1 MTALFLCDI
10 FSIVNNDNLY
20 LTECLMSKPTE
31 LELLADLEKISYQ
44 DRYQCK
50 TTYDV
55 FCHAADEYST
65 DLAIAEHVCATRNEI
80 AKELTFTALAKKI
93 NQTATLY
100 QSLGVK
106 RSDVISILLPN
117 LTETHLSLW
126 AAQAIGIANPI
137 NYLLQVE
144 HIVEILNEVKA
155 KVLVTVS
162 LDDATELGKKVHEI
176 IERVPSLE
184 HLLLLDNGVT
194 PSTCKTVT
202 ITDFNSAIANQP
214 SARLAQCSKPKGED
228 IAMYFHTGGTTGRPK
243 IAKLSHGNISFVV
256 QVYAEFNVFHGK
268 SAVLNALPLFHVFGV
283 IAASLSMFI
292 VGRTVVIMTP
302 EGFRNPNTVK
312 NWWYFVNRYQVCW
325 FPTVPTIMS
334 VLMQQEDEKID
345 LTCFKHAGSGSAPLP
360 IELKLSFQRRFNC
373 NVTNGYGM
381 TESACLIARVL
392 PGYDVSGVSVGNG
405 IPYSRVIA
413 AQLIDNKISRICAA
427 NESGIILVKGPN
439 IFQGYLN
446 PSDND
451 GAWVE
456 DGWFNTGDL
465 GVINTLGHIQLTGRA
480 KDLIIRGGHNIDP
493 QIIEDALMTH
503 ANVIRSVA
511 IGQPDVHS
519 GEIPIAYVVVKDKQ
533 QTSASELLDHCQKT
547 ISERAAIPKRIEL
560 VDSIP
565 LTAVGKVF
573 KPLLRNKATEFSV
586 TALLQTHNIS
596 AQVEA
601 EFDPEKG
608 QVVHIHL
615 SNPQDQQK
623 VASLLVA
630 FPVLVNYQNL

>member
-1 MTALFLCDI
+1 
-10 FSIVNNDNLY
+10 
-20 LTECLMSKPTE
+20 MSNPTE

-44 DRYQCK
+44 DRYHCK

-55 FCHAADEYST
+55 FCHAADEYPA
-65 DLAIAEHVCATRNEI
+65 DIAIAEHLTAARDEV
-80 AKELTFTALAKKI
+80 AKQLTFTALSKKI
-93 NQTATLY
+93 NQTANLFR
-100 QSLGVK
+100 SFGIE

-117 LTETHLSLW
+117 LTETHLSIW
-126 AAQAIGIANPI
+126 ASQAVGIANPV

-162 LDDATELGKKVHEI
+162 ADDATELGQKVHQI
-176 IERVPSLE
+176 IEQVPSLE
-184 HLLLLDNGVT
+184 HLILVDNSHT
-194 PSTCKTVT
+194 KISNKK
-202 ITDFNSAIANQP
+202 IIIIDFNDAIATQP
-214 SARLAQCSKPKGED
+214 DKRLAVPFQPRGDD

-243 IAKLSHGNISFVV
+243 IAKLSHNNISFVV
-256 QVYAEFNVFHGK
+256 QVYSGFNAYHGQ

-312 NWWYFVNRYQVCW
+312 NWWYFVNKYQVCW

-334 VLMQQEDEKID
+334 VLLRQPDEDID
-345 LTCFKHAGSGSAPLP
+345 LNCFEHAGCGSAPLP
-360 IELKLSFQRRFNC
+360 IELKLSFQKKFNC
-373 NVTNGYGM
+373 SVSNGYGM
-381 TESACLIARVL
+381 TESSCLIARVL
-392 PGYDVSGVSVGNG
+392 PNYDVNGVAVGNG
-405 IPYSRVIA
+405 IPYTRVIA
-413 AQLIDNKISRICAA
+413 AQLIDNKISHICVPD
-427 NESGIILVKGPN
+427 EPGIILVKGPN

-446 PSDND
+446 ESDNE

-456 DGWFNTGDL
+456 GEWFNTGDL
-465 GVINTLGHIQLTGRA
+465 GVINALGHIQLTGRA

-503 ANVIRSVA
+503 AEVIQAVA

-519 GEIPIAYVVVKDKQ
+519 GEIPVAYVVVKDKR
-533 QTSASELLDHCQKT
+533 QTTASELLAFCQQH
-547 ISERAAIPKRIEL
+547 ISERAAIPKRIEVL
-560 VDSIP
+560 ENIP
-565 LTAVGKVF
+565 VTAVGKVF

-586 TALLQTHNIS
+586 NELFNKHAIS
-596 AQVEA
+596 AHVKS

-608 QVVHIHL
+608 QVIQIQL
-615 SNPQDQQK
+615 SNSQDQDK
-623 VASLLVA
+623 AAALLIA
-630 FPVLVNYQNL
+630 FPVLVNYISSQ

>member
-1 MTALFLCDI
+1 
-10 FSIVNNDNLY
+10 
-20 LTECLMSKPTE
+20 MSKPTE

-55 FCHAADEYST
+55 FCHAADEYPT
-65 DLAIAEHVCATRNEI
+65 DIAIAEHITAARDEV
-80 AKELTFTALAKKI
+80 AKQLNFEALAKKI
-93 NQTATLY
+93 NQTAHLF
-100 QSLGVK
+100 QSFGVE
-106 RSDVISILLPN
+106 RSDVVSILLPN
-117 LTETHLSLW
+117 LTETHLSIW
-126 AAQAIGIANPI
+126 ASQAVGIANPI

-144 HIVEILNEVKA
+144 HIVEILNEVKS

-162 LDDATELGKKVHEI
+162 LDITTELGKKVHQI

-184 HLLLLDNGVT
+184 HLILLDNSFTDSRHEKVT
-194 PSTCKTVT
+194 T
-202 ITDFNSAIANQP
+202 TDFKSAISTQ
-214 SARLAQCSKPKGED
+214 SSDRLALSSQPKGDD

-243 IAKLSHGNISFVV
+243 IAKLSHDNISFVV
-256 QVYAEFNVFHGK
+256 QVYAGFNTYHGK
-268 SAVLNALPLFHVFGV
+268 SPVLNALPLFHVFGV

-312 NWWYFVNRYQVCW
+312 NWWYFVSQYQVCW

-334 VLMQQEDEKID
+334 ILLQQPDEKID
-345 LTCFKHAGSGSAPLP
+345 LGCFEYAACGSAPLP
-360 IELKLSFQRRFNC
+360 LELKLSFQRRFNC
-373 NVTNGYGM
+373 SVTNGYGM
-381 TESACLIARVL
+381 TESSCLIARVL
-392 PGYDVSGVSVGNG
+392 PGSDIKGVAVGNG

-413 AQLIDNKISRICAA
+413 VQLNDNKISRICGI
-427 NESGIILVKGPN
+427 NEPGIILVKGPN

-446 PSDND
+446 HSDNE

-456 DGWFNTGDL
+456 DEWFNTGDL
-465 GVINTLGHIQLTGRA
+465 GVINALGHIQLTGRA

-493 QIIEDALMTH
+493 QIIEDALLAHTG
-503 ANVIRSVA
+503 VIQSVA

-533 QTSASELLDHCQKT
+533 HTTSSELLAFCQAN
-547 ISERAAIPKRIEL
+547 ISERAAIPKRIEIL
-560 VDSIP
+560 DSIP
-565 LTAVGKVF
+565 VTAVGKVF

-586 TALLQTHNIS
+586 NDLFSKHDIS
-596 AQVEA
+596 AHVKS

-608 QVVHIHL
+608 QVVHIQL
-615 SNPQDQQK
+615 SNSQDQHK
-623 VASLLVA
+623 AATLLIA
-630 FPVLVNYQNL
+630 FPVLVNYINS

>member
-1 MTALFLCDI
+1 
-10 FSIVNNDNLY
+10 
-20 LTECLMSKPTE
+20 MSKPTE
-31 LELLADLEKISYQ
+31 LELLADLEKVSHQ
-44 DRYQCK
+44 DRYHCK

-55 FCHAADEYST
+55 FCYAADEYPA
-65 DLAIAEHVCATRNEI
+65 DIALAEHVTAARDEA
-80 AKELTFTALAKKI
+80 AKVLTFAALAIKI
-93 NQTATLY
+93 NQTANLLHTF
-100 QSLGVK
+100 GVK
-106 RSDVISILLPN
+106 RTDVVSILLPN
-117 LTETHLSLW
+117 LTETHLSIW
-126 AAQAIGIANPI
+126 ASQAVGIANPI

-162 LDDATELGKKVHEI
+162 IDDATELGKKVQQI

-184 HLLLLDNGVT
+184 HLLLLDNSHAQLSHKKVT
-194 PSTCKTVT
+194 V
-202 ITDFNSAIANQP
+202 TDFNKAIVTQ
-214 SARLAQCSKPKGED
+214 SGERLAQSSEPKGDD

-243 IAKLSHGNISFVV
+243 IAKLTHENISFVV
-256 QVYAEFNVFHGK
+256 QVYAGFNTYHGK

-312 NWWYFVNRYQVCW
+312 NWWYFVSKYQVCW

-334 VLMQQEDEKID
+334 VLLQQPDENID
-345 LTCFKHAGSGSAPLP
+345 LSCFEYAACGSAPLP
-360 IELKLSFQRRFNC
+360 LELKLSFQTRFNC

-381 TESACLIARVL
+381 TESSCLIARVL
-392 PGYDVSGVSVGNG
+392 PGSDIKGVAVGNG

-413 AQLIDNKISRICAA
+413 VHLNDNKISRVCAT
-427 NESGIILVKGPN
+427 NEPGIILVKGPN

-446 PSDND
+446 ESDNE

-456 DGWFNTGDL
+456 DEWFNTGDL
-465 GVINTLGHIQLTGRA
+465 GVINALGHIQLTGRA

-493 QIIEDALMTH
+493 QIIEDALMAH
-503 ANVIRSVA
+503 ADVIQSVA

-519 GEIPIAYVVVKDKQ
+519 GEIPVAYVVLKNKPHVTQ
-533 QTSASELLDHCQKT
+533 QTTASELLAFCQAH
-547 ISERAAIPKRIEL
+547 ISERAAIPKRIEIL
-560 VDSIP
+560 DSIP
-565 LTAVGKVF
+565 VTAVGKVF

-586 TALLQTHNIS
+586 NDLFKKHDITAHVKS
-596 AQVEA
+596 

-608 QVVHIHL
+608 QMVHIQL
-615 SNPQDQQK
+615 SNTQDHEK
-623 VASLLVA
+623 AATLLIA
-630 FPVLVNYQNL
+630 FPVLVNYINL